1 MGEDEAGALHSRR
14 VLDLSDGFAGALCT
28 MILGD
33 NGAAVRRPIIAGSS
47 PADDRHEPP
56 GARQWRRSTEV
67 VEVASGAF
75 ADSVDRMLD
84 EADVVLLSTAS
95 RAMLAL
101 GWSADI
107 ATAERLR
114 ATRDRL
120 IVCVIDALGDNPTFA
135 GVPLHDGVVHAA
147 AGRMFDNGMSFA
159 KGRPAYV
166 AAPLASYGASQSAIQ
181 GIIAALLERER
192 SGHGQVVHTS
202 LVRGLTI
209 FDFWGPDGAPT
220 GGGRPVDEL
229 GPTPAIGYAPA
240 PTKDGRWL
248 QWANWAPH
256 LNRQQLQLL
265 GLDDVLDNP
274 AYANLSM
281 LAPADAHA
289 LWERVLVA
297 TAERT
302 AEEWMTLLGAT
313 GAAGGDIMRTTL
325 EGMDHPQIRFN
336 GDVAVY
342 DDPELGP
349 VEQLGPI
356 ADMPSSRV
364 ASGGVA
370 AGPRSWSDAGTV
382 ARASDR
388 SDRAPTGGDRAP
400 LAGLLLLEAASMIA
414 TPIGSAILAD
424 LGARVIKIEPIG
436 GEPGRTLPFIKTLQG
451 KESITVD
458 IKAPEGR
465 EIVHRLAERADMFL
479 HNYRPGVP
487 EKLGIDDASLRAR
500 NPRLVYLYVGG
511 YGKHGPCEKMPAYH
525 PIAGAVCGNAARQAG
540 RGAVANVPTDMAELK
555 AASLHLSRANE
566 GHPDP
571 VTGALAATALLVGIA
586 ARDRAGIGAE
596 MTTSMLCASAH
607 LFSGDWI
614 RYEGRAPIAE
624 VDAELLG
631 TNALDRLYET
641 SDGWLFLGVDSTAVY
656 QHLVAAV
663 DAHRGGAG
671 VLADARFATVADRL
685 ANDAELASILGEVF
699 ATDTADEWER
709 VLLAAGVG
717 GVRAD
722 RGSFAWYQQGEIA
735 AGREALARRVTS
747 PGRGEHWRAAAV
759 VDMRGVD
766 ELGGACLAGQHS
778 RAILAEL
785 GYAPEQIDSLIE
797 RGVVGEV
804 GAR

>member
-1 MGEDEAGALHSRR
+1 MAEHGALSGRR

-33 NGAAVRRPIIAGSS
+33 NGAAVRRPVIRGAA
-47 PADDRHEPP
+47 ADEDRHEPP
-56 GARQWRRSTEV
+56 GARQWRRSTDEV
-67 VEVASGAF
+67 LFDPGTLAA
-75 ADSVDRMLD
+75 AVDDLLA
-84 EADVVLLSTAS
+84 EADVVLLSTGS
-95 RAMLAL
+95 RALAAL
-101 GWSADI
+101 GWSADGE
-107 ATAERLR
+107 TAERLR
-114 ATRDRL
+114 ATREHL
-120 IVCVIDALGDNPTFA
+120 VVCVIDALGDHPSFKA
-135 GVPLHDGVVHAA
+135 APLHDGVVHAA
-147 AGRMFDNGMSFA
+147 AGRMFDNGVSFG

-166 AAPLASYGASQSAIQ
+166 AAPLASYGASQSAAQ
-181 GIIAALLERER
+181 GIIAGLLERDR
-192 SGHGQVVHTS
+192 SGRGQVVRTS

-209 FDFWGPDGAPT
+209 FDFWGPEGAPS
-220 GGGRPVDEL
+220 GIGRPTSEL

-265 GLDDVLDNP
+265 GLGEVLDDP
-274 AYANLSM
+274 AYANLSV

-302 AEEWMTLLGAT
+302 ADEWMTVLAET
-313 GAAGGDIMRTTL
+313 GAAGGDIMRTTI

-336 GDVAVY
+336 GDVATY

-349 VEQLGPI
+349 VDQLGPI
-356 ADMPSSRV
+356 AAM
-364 ASGGVA
+364 SGGAVPV
-370 AGPRSWSDAGTV
+370 GPRPWTRVDDA
-382 ARASDR
+382 R
-388 SDRAPTGGDRAP
+388 RAPVVPASVRPP
-400 LAGLLLLEAASMIA
+400 LDGLVLLEAASMIA

-424 LGARVIKIEPIG
+424 LGVSVIKIEPIG

-465 EIVHRLAERADMFL
+465 EIVQQLAERADMFL

-525 PIAGAVCGNAARQAG
+525 PVAGAVCGNAARQAG
-540 RGAVANVPTDMAELK
+540 HGALSNVPVDMAELK

-614 RYEGRAPIAE
+614 RYDGRPPIAE
-624 VDAELLG
+624 VDSELLG
-631 TNALDRLYET
+631 TDALDRLYET
-641 SDGWLFLGVDSTAVY
+641 SEGWLFVGVDSTAAY
-656 QHLVAAV
+656 QRLVAV
-663 DAHRGGAG
+663 VEKHCGSAG
-671 VLADARFATVADRL
+671 PLTEEKFSTVADRL
-685 ANDAELASILGEVF
+685 ANDDALVSALTEVF

-709 VLLAAGVG
+709 LLLGAGVG
-717 GVRAD
+717 AARAD
-722 RGSFAWYQQGEIA
+722 RGSFASFQQAEIA
-735 AGREALARRVTS
+735 SGRHALARRVSS
-747 PGRGEHWRAAAV
+747 PGRGEHWRASAV

-766 ELGGACLAGQHS
+766 ELGGACVAGQHS

-785 GYAPEQIDSLIE
+785 GYTPAQIESLIE
-797 RGVVGEV
+797 RGIVGEA
-804 GAR
+804 GER

>member
-1 MGEDEAGALHSRR
+1 MADDGALRGRR

-33 NGAAVRRPIIAGSS
+33 NGAAVRRPVVEGAS
-47 PADDRHEPP
+47 PEDDRHEPP

-67 VEVASGAF
+67 VVLEPGALASAVDGLVA
-75 ADSVDRMLD
+75 
-84 EADVVLLSTAS
+84 EADVVLLSTGS
-95 RAMLAL
+95 RTLTAL
-101 GWSADI
+101 GWSADVE
-107 ATAERLR
+107 TAERLR
-114 ATRDRL
+114 TTRDEL
-120 IVCVIDALGDNPTFA
+120 VVCVIDALGDHPSFIGA
-135 GVPLHDGVVHAA
+135 PLHDGVVHAA
-147 AGRMFDNGMSFA
+147 SGRMFDNGVSFG

-166 AAPLASYGASQSAIQ
+166 AAPLAGYGASQSAAQ
-181 GIIAALLERER
+181 GILAALLERDR
-192 SGHGQVVHTS
+192 SGRGQVVRTS

-220 GGGRPVDEL
+220 GLGRAPSAL
-229 GPTPAIGYAPA
+229 GPTPMIGYTPA

-265 GLDDVLDNP
+265 GLEDVLDDP
-274 AYANLSM
+274 AYANLSA

-297 TAERT
+297 TAQRT
-302 AEEWMTLLGAT
+302 ADEWMTLLGDT
-313 GAAGGDIMRTTL
+313 GLAGGDILRTTI
-325 EGMDHPQIRFN
+325 EGMDHPQIRYN
-336 GDVAVY
+336 GDVATYV
-342 DDPELGP
+342 DADLGQ

-356 ADMPSSRV
+356 AAM
-364 ASGGVA
+364 SGGPVAVGPRRWTSAGPTDPTARPADAAAA
-370 AGPRSWSDAGTV
+370 AGRT
-382 ARASDR
+382 
-388 SDRAPTGGDRAP
+388 P
-400 LAGLLLLEAASMIA
+400 LDGLVLLEAASMIA

-465 EIVHRLAERADMFL
+465 EIVQQLAERADMFL

-540 RGAVANVPTDMAELK
+540 SGALSNVPGDMTELK

-586 ARDRAGIGAE
+586 ARDRLGVGAE

-614 RYEGRAPIAE
+614 RYDGRPPIAE

-631 TNALDRLYET
+631 TDALDRLYET
-641 SDGWLFLGVDSTAVY
+641 SDGWLFIGVDSTAGY
-656 QHLVAAV
+656 QRLVAAV
-663 DAHRGGAG
+663 EQHRGSAGA
-671 VLADARFATVADRL
+671 LADARFATVADRL
-685 ANDAELASILGEVF
+685 THDDALVSALTALF

-709 VLLAAGVG
+709 VLLRAGVG
-717 GVRAD
+717 AARAD
-722 RGSFAWYQQGEIA
+722 RGSFASYQQAEIA
-735 AGREALARRVTS
+735 ADRYALARRVSS
-747 PGRGEHWRAAAV
+747 PGRGEHWRASAV

-766 ELGGACLAGQHS
+766 ELGGACVAGQHT

-785 GYAPEQIDSLIE
+785 GYSSEQIESLIE
-797 RGVVGEV
+797 RGIVGEA